1 MYVLNV
7 MEAENNNLPTRF
19 TNLKLKIMDTTKINN
34 IEFDGID
41 YKDAPDFCD
50 AFIISADYNG
60 KEMTYEQLNNINENS
75 DFVHEELYNYLH

>member
-1 MYVLNV
+1 
-7 MEAENNNLPTRF
+7 
-19 TNLKLKIMDTTKINN
+19 MDITKINN

-60 KEMTYEQLNNINENS
+60 KEMTNEQLNNINENS
-75 DFVHEELYNYLH
+75 DFVHEQLYNYLF